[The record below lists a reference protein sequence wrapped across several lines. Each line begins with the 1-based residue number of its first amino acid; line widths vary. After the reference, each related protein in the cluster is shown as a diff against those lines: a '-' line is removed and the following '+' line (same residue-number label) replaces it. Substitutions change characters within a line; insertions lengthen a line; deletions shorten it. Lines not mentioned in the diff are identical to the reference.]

1 MSKPNNKAAPKAEIQ
16 VQSSPAEPIITSYSV
31 TPLNGGFYITVIK
44 TQGDVVLSRKKMSE
58 EEVFPICIN
67 QLTRAIKNEFQI

>member
-1 MSKPNNKAAPKAEIQ
+1 MSKNKQPNIQ
-16 VQSSPAEPIITSYSV
+16 AQPHPTEPIIISYSV
-31 TPLNGGFYITVIK
+31 TPLNGGFFITVIK
-44 TQGDVVLSRKKMSE
+44 TQGDVVISREKMSE